1 MMTVQ
6 VRERINAAADVVFK
20 DISDFGNLTR
30 LAVIESCTVE
40 GSGVGAVRTVT
51 FTNKNLGV
59 VVERL
64 ESYDP
69 STRTLSYRIIND
81 DCLLPVENYLA
92 TVKVLEDSPQA
103 CILEWGSVF
112 TPRGASEQE
121 VRPMF
126 EGFYQE
132 AIDVTRRAVGG

>member
-6 VRERINAAADVVFK
+6 VRGRINAAADAVFT
-20 DISDFGNLTR
+20 DISDFGNLDR
-30 LAVIESCTVE
+30 LAVVESCTVE

-51 FTNKNLGV
+51 FTDKTLGV

-64 ESYDP
+64 ESCDP
-69 STRTLSYRIIND
+69 RTRTLSYRILND

-92 TVKVLEDSPQA
+92 TVKVIADGPNA
-103 CILEWGSVF
+103 CVLEWGSVF

-121 VRPMF
+121 IRLMF
-126 EGFYQE
+126 EGFYT
-132 AIDVTRRAVGG
+132 AAVDMTRRAVGG